1 MLTTEDQSKELT
13 IPKNSNIPIIL
24 IDSISETANK
34 STSLNSE
41 ISRFNS
47 QSMIDI
53 ESNNPVFVHNFT
65 SNQKIDRNR
74 QRTNNELTASKQQA
88 TSNRRQPPGKPQAHY
103 RQTASSQQTTGN
115 KHVVKTSCRKENV
128 VNKKRSRKQK
138 QT

>member
-74 QRTNNELTASKQQA
+74 QLFNELNQNLIQSKNFIGSSHRISRSKNNLLFKSILTDNMTNKTNNFLLKNYTRKSK
-88 TSNRRQPPGKPQAHY
+88 
-103 RQTASSQQTTGN
+103 
-115 KHVVKTSCRKENV
+115 
-128 VNKKRSRKQK
+128 SRVS
-138 QT
+138 